1 VRRGGRGIAI
11 DEKPDTTRET
21 EGREEASRPSLS
33 QTTLRSRAPEKEKPM
48 EWGKD
53 YRDFDESDTRF
64 VEVGAGITLRVVAP
78 SLQEGD
84 RDAAELEELC
94 GVGGA

>member
-1 VRRGGRGIAI
+1 
-11 DEKPDTTRET
+11 
-21 EGREEASRPSLS
+21 
-33 QTTLRSRAPEKEKPM
+33 M
-48 EWGKD
+48 NWGTD

-64 VEVGAGITLRVVAP
+64 VEVGGGITLRVVSP

-94 GVGGA
+94 GVGAE